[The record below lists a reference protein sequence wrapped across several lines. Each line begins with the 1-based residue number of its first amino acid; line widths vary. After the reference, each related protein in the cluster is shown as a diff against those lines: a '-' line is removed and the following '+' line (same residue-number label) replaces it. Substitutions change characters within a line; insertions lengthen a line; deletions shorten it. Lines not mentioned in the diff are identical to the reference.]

1 MSNYQPS
8 VQDLKSSLV
17 FVEELS
23 TLLGRKPQTIRM
35 WLCRDKL
42 PEGLPRPKKLF
53 NANCWSRAD
62 VELFIANMFS
72 K

>member
-1 MSNYQPS
+1 MSNIQPS
-8 VQDLKSSLV
+8 VHDPISSLV

-23 TLLGRKPQTIRM
+23 IRLGRKPQTIRM